1 MTITDI
7 DTHVAVDIVLQLC
20 PLCGAVLDAESVH
33 ILCPD
38 CEADEAA
45 KWADYC
51 AEQEQ
56 AWLPY

>member
-1 MTITDI
+1 MAVTTIDILVATD
-7 DTHVAVDIVLQLC
+7 VVWQLC
-20 PLCGAVLDAESVH
+20 PLCGAVLNPDSDP

-45 KWADYC
+45 KWSDYC

-56 AWLPY
+56 AWHPY

>member
-1 MTITDI
+1 MAVTITDTLAAT
-7 DTHVAVDIVLQLC
+7 DVVLQLC
-20 PLCGAVLDAESVH
+20 SLCGAVLDAESVR

-38 CEADEAA
+38 CEADEAG
-45 KWADYC
+45 KWADTC